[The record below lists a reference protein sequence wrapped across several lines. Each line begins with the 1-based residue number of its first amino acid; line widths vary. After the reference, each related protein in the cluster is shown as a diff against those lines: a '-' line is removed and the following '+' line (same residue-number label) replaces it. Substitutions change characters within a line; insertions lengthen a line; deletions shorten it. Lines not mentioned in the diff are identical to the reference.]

1 MYIHGVKVA
10 IIALA
15 IACTQPRSPLCKQ
28 VCARE
33 SECMTQTSSTQP
45 FDEKECIAACSV
57 LEADQENSKAKVQK
71 HYECVMGRQA
81 CGTGSG
87 STGVLDCQ

>member
-1 MYIHGVKVA
+1 MYIHEVKVA
-10 IIALA
+10 LFLLFA
-15 IACTQPRSPLCKQ
+15 ACTQPRSPLCKK
-28 VCARE
+28 VCERE
-33 SECMTQTSSTQP
+33 SECMRETSSTQP

-57 LEADQENSKAKVQK
+57 LEADQDSKAKVQK
-71 HYECVMGRQA
+71 HYECVMSRQG